1 MKIEK
6 IKIENFKSIY
16 EPLEIDFNQVKG
28 FWKIS
33 GSVGAGKTTIGE
45 ALIYGLFGSVSGKN
59 NGDLISWGRKH
70 GLVELWCLSKGRTI
84 YIKRELNSYGQSPV
98 YVEVD
103 GEELVFT
110 NKRDA
115 QTQLEMEYYDTSKVT
130 LELLCIISFNNFKSL
145 ATLNTADTKKF
156 LDQVLGFY
164 TLTEYAEACKVLK
177 SNNLSNITKINNT
190 ISQLESQVRK
200 LEELSNI
207 EIIEGDINEVKEL
220 IQIHMD
226 CKGGIQ
232 GEMNDEVS
240 LLTSNQVNLRQRM
253 ASIATLGKNKK
264 KEIDF
269 IEKGICPTCG
279 APIDQSQL
287 EVKKKER
294 EVLLE
299 QYHEVESQIKDI
311 DISIKEI
318 KDEANEKLKD
328 INDLISSSKKL
339 LTRLEEQEKRI
350 GLNKG
355 EIESIK
361 KKIKKHN
368 EELVAYQAEDAEWEQ
383 LYNILTTQV
392 RSTILQSFIPSLNK
406 NIMQYSQRLHLPY
419 IVQFD
424 SNFKCCI
431 RLCGIDQEIPVSS
444 LSTGQLKTVDMV
456 IILGVLGTVI
466 GSNGIN
472 ILFLDELFS
481 NLDAGLRNEMC
492 QVLRESLKDDTT
504 IFIISHTDLEDKYFD
519 GNLYMKLEIKDKYE
533 KHSICKIE
541 KFENNEGNH

>member
-1 MKIEK
+1 MQIQK

-59 NGDLISWGRKH
+59 NDDLISWGRKH
-70 GLVELWCLSKGRTI
+70 GLVELWCQSKGRSI

-115 QTQLEMEYYDTSKVT
+115 QIQLEMEYYDTSKVT

-164 TLTEYAEACKVLK
+164 TLTEYAEACKLLK

-226 CKGGIQ
+226 CYGGIQ

-269 IEKGICPTCG
+269 IEKGVCPTCG

-311 DISIKEI
+311 DVSIKEI
-318 KDEANEKLKD
+318 KEEANEKLKD

-355 EIESIK
+355 EIETIK

>member
-207 EIIEGDINEVKEL
+207 EIIEGDINEVKKL

-226 CKGGIQ
+226 CCGGIQ

-287 EVKKKER
+287 EIKKKER

-311 DISIKEI
+311 DVSIKEI

-492 QVLRESLKDDTT
+492 QVLRESLKDNTT

-519 GNLYMKLEIKDKYE
+519 GNLYMKLEIKDQYE

>member
-70 GLVELWCLSKGRTI
+70 GLVELWCQSKGRSI

-115 QTQLEMEYYDTSKVT
+115 QIQLEMEYYDTSKVT

-177 SNNLSNITKINNT
+177 TNNLSNITKINNT

-207 EIIEGDINEVKEL
+207 EIIEGDINEVKKL

-226 CKGGIQ
+226 CCGGIQ

-287 EVKKKER
+287 EIKKKER

-311 DISIKEI
+311 DVSIKEI

-492 QVLRESLKDDTT
+492 QVLRESLKDNTT

-519 GNLYMKLEIKDKYE
+519 GNLYMKLEIKDQYE

>member
-1 MKIEK
+1 MQIQK

-70 GLVELWCLSKGRTI
+70 GLVELWCQSKGRSI

-115 QTQLEMEYYDTSKVT
+115 QSQLEMEYYDTSKVT

-190 ISQLESQVRK
+190 ISQLESQVKK

-207 EIIEGDINEVKEL
+207 EIIEGDINEVKKL

-226 CKGGIQ
+226 CYGGIQ

-240 LLTSNQVNLRQRM
+240 LLTSDQVNLRQRM

-269 IEKGICPTCG
+269 IEKGVCPTCG

-287 EVKKKER
+287 EIKKKER

-311 DISIKEI
+311 DVSIKEI

-519 GNLYMKLEIKDKYE
+519 GNLYMKLEIKDQYE

>member
-1 MKIEK
+1 MKVEK

-70 GLVELWCLSKGRTI
+70 GLVELWCQSKGRSI

-115 QTQLEMEYYDTSKVT
+115 QSQLEMEYYDTSKVT

-164 TLTEYAEACKVLK
+164 TLTEYAEACKLLK

-207 EIIEGDINEVKEL
+207 EIIEGDINEVKKL

-226 CKGGIQ
+226 CCSGIQ

-240 LLTSNQVNLRQRM
+240 LLTSDQVNLRQRM

-287 EVKKKER
+287 EIKKKER

-299 QYHEVESQIKDI
+299 QYREVESQIKDI
-311 DISIKEI
+311 DVSIKEI

-355 EIESIK
+355 EIETIK

-368 EELVAYQAEDAEWEQ
+368 EELVAYQAEDAEWER
-383 LYNILTTQV
+383 LYNILATQV

-481 NLDAGLRNEMC
+481 NLDAGLRNDMC

-519 GNLYMKLEIKDKYE
+519 GNIYMKLEIKDQYE

-541 KFENNEGNH
+541 KFENNERDH

>member
-70 GLVELWCLSKGRTI
+70 GLVELWCQSKGRSI

-115 QTQLEMEYYDTSKVT
+115 QSQLEMEYYDTSKVT

-190 ISQLESQVRK
+190 ISQLESQVKK

-207 EIIEGDINEVKEL
+207 EIIEGDINEVKKL

-226 CKGGIQ
+226 CYGGIQ

-269 IEKGICPTCG
+269 IEKGVCPTCG

-287 EVKKKER
+287 EIKKKER

-311 DISIKEI
+311 DVSIKEI
-318 KDEANEKLKD
+318 KDKANEKLKD

-519 GNLYMKLEIKDKYE
+519 GNIYMKLEIKDQYE

>member
-1 MKIEK
+1 MQIQK

-16 EPLEIDFNQVKG
+16 EPLEVDFKEVRG

-45 ALIYGLFGSVSGKN
+45 AIIYGLFGSVGGKN

-70 GLVELWCLSKGRTI
+70 GCIEIWCVSKGRSI
-84 YIKRELNSYGQSPV
+84 YIKRELNSYGQSPI

-115 QTQLEMEYYDTSKVT
+115 QSQLEQEYYDTSRVT
-130 LELLCIISFNNFKSL
+130 IELLCIISFNNFKSL
-145 ATLNTADTKKF
+145 ATLNTGDTKKF

-164 TLTEYAEACKVLK
+164 TLTEYAEACKSFRSK
-177 SNNLSNITKINNT
+177 NLASISSLHLT
-190 ISQLESQVRK
+190 ISNLRSQVEK
-200 LEELSNI
+200 LEQMANI
-207 EIIEGDINEVKEL
+207 ELIEGDISSVKLEMKTTQAKYDEALKSLNNEISAMNKEKL
-220 IQIHMD
+220 ALSKKQ
-226 CKGGIQ
+226 
-232 GEMNDEVS
+232 S
-240 LLTSNQVNLRQRM
+240 
-253 ASIATLGKNKK
+253 SILTLGKSKK

-269 IEKGICPTCG
+269 IEKGTCPTCG

-287 EVKKKER
+287 ETKKKER
-294 EVLLE
+294 DVLLE
-299 QYHEVESQIKDI
+299 SYQTIG
-311 DISIKEI
+311 KEI
-318 KDEANEKLKD
+318 DVLGERITKLQQTTNLE
-328 INDLISSSKKL
+328 ILAPLSSSLNESRAL
-339 LTRLEEQEKRI
+339 LVRLEEQAKRRSI
-350 GLNKG
+350 NLN
-355 EIESIK
+355 EIETLNSQI
-361 KKIKKHN
+361 
-368 EELVAYQAEDAEWEQ
+368 ESQEYVMTGYQAEDSEWDQ
-383 LYNILTTQV
+383 LYNILSVQV
-392 RSTILQSFIPSLNK
+392 RAQILQSFIPALNK
-406 NIMQYSQRLHLPY
+406 NILKYVQRLHLPY

-424 SNFKCCI
+424 ENFKCNI
-431 RLCGIDQEIPVSS
+431 SLCGIEKDIPVSS

-492 QVLRESLKDDTT
+492 SVLRESLQPEST

-519 GNLYMKLEIKDKYE
+519 GDIHMKLEVKGEYE
-533 KHSICKIE
+533 KHSNATIT
-541 KFENNEGNH
+541 KFEIHE